1 MAKIKLNRPAST
13 DTSMVGDSNTPAIIS
28 LISAILGWLVLP
40 FIGSLIA
47 IITGHIG
54 RKRAKAGAPRG
65 GMALTGLILGYLW
78 WALLIPMMGI
88 IAALALPAY
97 QDYVQQAKAHQAQM
111 GQDGGDAYYL
121 TVLHL
126 DLN

>member
-54 RKRAKAGAPRG
+54 RKRPKPVRRAAGWR
-65 GMALTGLILGYLW
+65 
-78 WALLIPMMGI
+78 
-88 IAALALPAY
+88 
-97 QDYVQQAKAHQAQM
+97 
-111 GQDGGDAYYL
+111 
-121 TVLHL
+121 
-126 DLN
+126 